1 MLSNSHITSLYNQGF
16 MMQLTIKL
24 GFQQVWIA
32 KVNTYSIKMVDFR
45 IFFTLLFFASDKV
58 ENSTE
63 GKNESRNITL
73 GLKNNLVRSYFKIES
88 IQT

>member
-1 MLSNSHITSLYNQGF
+1 
-16 MMQLTIKL
+16 MMQLTTKL

-63 GKNESRNITL
+63 GKNESRTITF

-88 IQT
+88 IET